1 MVLFP
6 ELFRS
11 MEMFLQTAFG
21 GAQHAESGSLTVTTA
36 LQVLE
41 LPLPSLTVN
50 VTLFDPVSEQL
61 KEVLEAEKLV
71 VPQTSELPLSSWFG
85 LMVWLPDEFRSI
97 EIFLQTADGLVTSL
111 TVTTEVHSSVW
122 LLPSVTVRVTL
133 LLPTFE
139 QLKLVL
145 EADS

>member
-11 MEMFLQTAFG
+11 MDMFLQTAFG
-21 GAQHAESGSLTVTTA
+21 AAQQAESGSLTVTTA

-41 LPLPSLTVN
+41 LPLPSLTVK
-50 VTLFDPVSEQL
+50 VTLFGPVSEQL
-61 KEVLEAEKLV
+61 KDVLEAEKLV
-71 VPQTSELPLSSWFG
+71 AQLSELPLFSWLA
-85 LMVWLPDEFRSI
+85 LMVLLPELFRSM
-97 EIFLQTADGLVTSL
+97 EMFLQPAVGMVTSL